1 MQPGVA
7 PKLADLRAASD
18 GDLIEMHDAAAKHMV
33 VGTQFYLDELARR
46 GAEAQD
52 ARIERLTESVG
63 AMTRTI
69 GWLTIVNT
77 AAALLVAV
85 LEILKV
91 FEVLS

>member
-1 MQPGVA
+1 
-7 PKLADLRAASD
+7 
-18 GDLIEMHDAAAKHMV
+18 
-33 VGTQFYLDELARR
+33 
-46 GAEAQD
+46 
-52 ARIERLTESVG
+52 
-63 AMTRTI
+63 MTRTI